1 MTAVADGLA
10 QLNKIF
16 TTQLPRRI
24 DAIVTQFATL
34 SNSEWDVVQLDHLHR
49 LVHGLSGSAGTFGM
63 PRVSDAARA
72 LEMAL
77 TQLLGSNTA
86 PANWHA
92 LQGALQHLQ
101 SVAENEQAQPPQ
113 PFSAPATYIGS
124 KTPLVYVVE
133 DDAEQANR
141 LREILVSDNY
151 QVRIFHSIDEFRTV
165 CEQQTWPDAVIMDI
179 IFPEGAKAGVQTV
192 AQLRANCPPNL
203 PVVFASVRDDLEA
216 RLLAYRAGA
225 SRYLVKPV
233 HPAVL
238 LNLMARLTLR
248 APPDPYRVLLVDD
261 DLLLTQALVAML
273 QQAGMRVRVEPSPLK
288 AIAALNEF
296 SPDVLLL
303 DLYMPCY
310 NGTDLAMVLREQEQY
325 ASLPIIFLSTE
336 TNLSEQN
343 LALKLGGDDFLVKP
357 VQPRA
362 LVQTVSTHARRRREI
377 LHANQQTLQLEI
389 DRNRQQAREGALRE
403 QYLRAD
409 FFNNLS
415 DPLLSPLNAI
425 LGYSQLIQME
435 DDLSHQ
441 GESVRDSVQE
451 IGKAGQQLLGLINDI
466 LDLSKIEANRMEVQ
480 SGPVWLD
487 ELFIACESALQPTA
501 RSRQIPL
508 CFSDKDR
515 RNVVL
520 QAEGTRLKQVL
531 QHILLHVLRTSPAHS
546 SVEIDWHYRPD
557 KRLRMV
563 IQSQSSG
570 PGAEQWLRLITRH
583 QNGHPLP
590 PESRIGLILSHH
602 LTELMGGQIGVDQGP
617 AGHVFWIELPQMALT
632 ELLPEP
638 GSHGLPG
645 SLADSLAGSASNEQR
660 MVLYIEDSG
669 TNVRLMRKILL
680 KRPHLLFADAPSA
693 ELGLPMASEL
703 MPDLI
708 LLDLN
713 LPGMSGFSAIEK
725 IRAIPGLAQTP
736 IIAITAN
743 AMKGEAER
751 VLNAGFTAYVPKPID
766 VTRLYA
772 LIDHILPPTAGQ

>member
-16 TTQLPRRI
+16 AAQLPKRL
-24 DAIVTQFATL
+24 DAIVSQFATL
-34 SNSEWDVVQLDHLHR
+34 SGSEWEVVQLDHLHR

-72 LEMAL
+72 LESAL
-77 TQLLGSNTA
+77 TRLLGSNTP

-101 SVAENEQAQPPQ
+101 SVAENEQ
-113 PFSAPATYIGS
+113 PAASLAGPGGQIGA
-124 KTPLVYVVE
+124 KAPLVYVVE
-133 DDAEQANR
+133 DDPDQAAR
-141 LREILVSDNY
+141 LREILLSDNY
-151 QVRIFHSIDEFRTV
+151 QVRIFNSIEQFRTV
-165 CEQQTWPDAVIMDI
+165 CEQQTWPDCVIMDI
-179 IFPEGAKAGVQTV
+179 IFPEGARAGVQTV

-248 APPDPYRVLLVDD
+248 APPEPYRVLLVDD
-261 DLLLTQALVAML
+261 DVLLAQALVAIL
-273 QQAGMRVRVEPSPLK
+273 QQAGMRVRVEPSPMK
-288 AIAALNEF
+288 AISALNEF
-296 SPDVLLL
+296 NPDVLLL

-377 LHANQQTLQLEI
+377 LHASTHALQLEI
-389 DRNRQQAREGALRE
+389 ERNRQQAREGALRE
-403 QYLRAD
+403 QHLRAE
-409 FFNNLS
+409 FLNNLS

-435 DDLSHQ
+435 DDLSSQ
-441 GESVRDSVQE
+441 GESVRESVHE
-451 IGKAGQQLLGLINDI
+451 IGKAGQQLLGMINDI

-480 SGPVWLD
+480 VGPVWLD
-487 ELFIACESALQPTA
+487 ELFVGCESALQAAA
-501 RSRQIPL
+501 RVRQIKL
-508 CFSDKDR
+508 NFSDKER

-520 QAEGTRLKQVL
+520 QADGMRLKQVM
-531 QHILLHVLRTSPAHS
+531 QHLLLHALRTSAAQS
-546 SVEIDWHYRPD
+546 CIRIDWQMRPD
-557 KRLRMV
+557 KRLRLS

-590 PESRIGLILSHH
+590 PESRIGLMLGHH
-602 LTELMGGQIGVDQGP
+602 LTELMGGQIGVDQSPG
-617 AGHVFWIELPQMALT
+617 GHVFWIELPQMAMT
-632 ELLPEP
+632 ELTPPAHDRTP
-638 GSHGLPG
+638 GSALENTP
-645 SLADSLAGSASNEQR
+645 AGSASNEQR
-660 MVLYIEDSG
+660 TVLYIEDSG

-680 KRPHLLFADAPSA
+680 KRPHLSFADAPSA
-693 ELGLPMASEL
+693 ELGLPLARQL
-703 MPDLI
+703 LPDLI

-713 LPGMSGFSAIEK
+713 LPGMSGFSAIEQL
-725 IRAIPGLAQTP
+725 RAIPGLAQTP

-772 LIDHILPPTAGQ
+772 LIDHILPPTTGQ